1 MTESGSDPRVART
14 RTKLRQA
21 LLAECAE
28 RALDKVGVTAVTSRA
43 GLSRATFYLHYPD
56 LQALAVDACAEIVRD
71 AVEAL
76 HAWRGMPDPAR
87 PPAALV
93 EFFASVPRYAGLY
106 RSLLRPGGCGPLG
119 ELLQRELRERSR
131 AERVLAEAPHPDLF
145 ASAIASMFTGLLA
158 DWLHDLLS
166 GTPELIAG
174 QTWRLLLTLH
184 QARLP

>member
-1 MTESGSDPRVART
+1 VTERGSDPRVART
-14 RTKLRQA
+14 RTKLREA

-28 RALDKVGVTAVTSRA
+28 RPLEDVGVTAVTGRA
-43 GLSRATFYLHYPD
+43 LLSRATFYLHYPD

-76 HAWRGMPDPAR
+76 HAWRGIPDPAR

-93 EFFASVPRYAGLY
+93 DFFAAVPRYAGLY
-106 RSLLRPGGCGPLG
+106 RTLLRPGGCGPLG

-131 AERVLAEAPHPDLF
+131 TERVLAEAPHPELL
-145 ASAIASMFTGLLA
+145 ASAIASAFTGLLA
-158 DWLHDLLS
+158 DWLHELVP
-166 GTPELIAG
+166 GTPELVAG

-184 QARLP
+184 QAELP